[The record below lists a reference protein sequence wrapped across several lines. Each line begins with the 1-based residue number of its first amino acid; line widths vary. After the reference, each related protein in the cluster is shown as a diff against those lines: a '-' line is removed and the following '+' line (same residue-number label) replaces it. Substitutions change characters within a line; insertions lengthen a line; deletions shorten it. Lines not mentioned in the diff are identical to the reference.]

1 MSSKD
6 DEIVSM
12 DYSITSKDNA
22 KKKEE
27 ANDRKSNKNK
37 SNVSLGKK
45 QNLFKSPSSS
55 AIKSK
60 KYNDLVS
67 LPELNNNNSRGS
79 KIKLNFTTSSFNQK
93 KDYTPIN
100 KNGNRTFNFSSN
112 TTLNNMNLYKQLD
125 KDKFIKNKN
134 EKEESQSKTI
144 ELFKT
149 EIKNKDKIIESL
161 ISSNNN
167 SPNVHNNNNI
177 VNILSTK
184 KHNNTKNKI
193 NGQEEEEIKT
203 DSAAHNDSKVL
214 ENKYNTIRK
223 DFEKQQNKI
232 STLRK
237 EEKISKN
244 KEIEMKNRILSEQCN
259 KLNYLYFD
267 VLKKLVEYE
276 DSIKNIHK
284 LKEDNIKK
292 DYIILELK
300 DKYSKAMLDIN
311 KSNQEIS
318 DLKKLMVRKNN
329 QLKQNKKNLDY
340 YSQLTQK
347 LFIDNDNIYNNPK
360 ILALKNDY
368 ENQINEYK
376 KSLSFYKDEN
386 YKKDWMILRLNTGS
400 TNLEEMNMG
409 MGMGISK
416 YNNINNN
423 LENKTSKKY
432 LFKNAQKVSKEHF
445 TNKENI
451 ELKNKINI
459 LHQKIDKLTKNIK
472 EYEIKEKNE
481 RRNRNN
487 NNKSPPMFNDNYMGY
502 NAQNMNNPKLY
513 LGNSYS
519 QIGSLVDSN
528 ENIEDEDCDF
538 MSNYNMNEFLYILKK
553 CFEAQYITISDI
565 ESKVLNGETFN
576 LLVKKENYN
585 IFILTIS
592 ANFCNLLKIVKT
604 RDQLDTL
611 SFVKTFLY
619 NNFIANENKIDEFQ
633 KIFLDCFPDIVIY
646 NKELE
651 DFFLKKISGYFKD
664 KIDLLTE
671 EFNSFDLN
679 KKGTISF
686 IALKKIVEKLKI
698 NLKKE
703 ILEYMIYFMKKFC
716 INNENSINNKGNNYS
731 LRDLDY
737 KALLEHI
744 SSHINNNDIDLNNN
758 SNISNNYNNE
768 NNNNDGFLNSNIM
781 NDDNSFIEITNEEY
795 TEKITLIMNSI
806 SNEIY
811 KKSNN
816 GNNQEYINKL
826 FGKYIITDDE
836 GHQVMELSKL
846 VDEIKTT
853 LFIELNQIEIFCL
866 YTKFKINEDKISNT
880 TELIDYESF
889 KNEIIFYE
897 NQKMKENASN
907 ELINSTNNK
916 NDNNEADTNGNDKD
930 IEKKENEE
938 EKENENEK
946 NIENYENNDKNNNF
960 EGNECNNDNND
971 NNGNNDNN
979 ENNENNENYED
990 IKKGESQIVEYNDFE
1005 NNNFDNEEDSI
1016 NKLEKIITGDEKE

>member
-12 DYSITSKDNA
+12 DYSVTSKDNA
-22 KKKEE
+22 KKKEV
-27 ANDRKSNKNK
+27 ANDKKLNKNK
-37 SNVSLGKK
+37 SNGSIGKK

-55 AIKSK
+55 ALKSK
-60 KYNDLVS
+60 QFNDVIS
-67 LPELNNNNSRGS
+67 LPELNNNNSRS
-79 KIKLNFTTSSFNQK
+79 KIKLNFTTNSFNKK
-93 KDYTPIN
+93 KDFTPTN

-112 TTLNNMNLYKQLD
+112 TILNNMNLYKQLD
-125 KDKFIKNKN
+125 KVQIIKNKN
-134 EKEESQSKTI
+134 KKEESQNKNI
-144 ELFKT
+144 ELLKT

-167 SPNVHNNNNI
+167 FQNVHNNNI

-184 KHNNTKNKI
+184 KQNNTKNKI

-203 DSAAHNDSKVL
+203 ESAAHNDSKVL
-214 ENKYNTIRK
+214 EKKYNTIK
-223 DFEKQQNKI
+223 NDFEKQKNKI
-232 STLRK
+232 NTLRK

-244 KEIEMKNRILSEQCN
+244 IEIEMKNRILSEQCN

-300 DKYSKAMLDIN
+300 DKYSKALLDIN
-311 KSNQEIS
+311 KNNQEIS

-347 LFIDNDNIYNNPK
+347 LFIDNDNLFNNPK

-368 ENQINEYK
+368 ETQINEYK
-376 KSLSFYKDEN
+376 KSLSFYKNEN
-386 YKKDWMILRLNTGS
+386 YRKDWVILKLNTGS

-416 YNNINNN
+416 YNNTNNN
-423 LENKTSKKY
+423 LENKSSKKC

-445 TNKENI
+445 SNKENI

-487 NNKSPPMFNDNYMGY
+487 NNKSIPLFNDNYIDY
-502 NAQNMNNPKLY
+502 NSQNMNYPKFY

-519 QIGSLVDSN
+519 HIENLVDSN
-528 ENIEDEDCDF
+528 ETIEDEDCDF
-538 MSNYNMNEFLYILKK
+538 MSNYNLNEFLYILKK

-565 ESKVLNGETFN
+565 ESKILNGETFN

-651 DFFLKKISGYFKD
+651 EFFLKIISGYFKD

-703 ILEYMIYFMKKFC
+703 ILEYMIFFMKKFC
-716 INNENSINNKGNNYS
+716 INNENNINNKGNNYS

-744 SSHINNNDIDLNNN
+744 SSHINNNDLDLNNN
-758 SNISNNYNNE
+758 SNISNYYNNE
-768 NNNNDGFLNSNIM
+768 NNNNDGFLNSNLM

-795 TEKITLIMNSI
+795 QEKIALIMNSI
-806 SNEIY
+806 SNEIF

-816 GNNQEYINKL
+816 GNNQEYINTI

-836 GHQVMELSKL
+836 GQQVIELSKL

-889 KNEIIFYE
+889 KNEIISYE
-897 NQKMKENASN
+897 NQKMKENPPN

-916 NDNNEADTNGNDKD
+916 NDNNEVDINGKDKD
-930 IEKKENEE
+930 FEKKENEE
-938 EKENENEK
+938 EKENEK
-946 NIENYENNDKNNNF
+946 NIENYKNSDKNNNL
-960 EGNECNNDNND
+960 EGNDDNKDNSENNKNNE
-971 NNGNNDNN
+971 NNGNN
-979 ENNENNENYED
+979 ENIENYED

>member
-6 DEIVSM
+6 DEIISM
-12 DYSITSKDNA
+12 DYSNTSKDNA

-27 ANDRKSNKNK
+27 ANERKLIKNK
-37 SNVSLGKK
+37 SNGSIGKK

-55 AIKSK
+55 ALKSK
-60 KYNDLVS
+60 QFNDFVS

-79 KIKLNFTTSSFNQK
+79 KNKLNFTTTSFNKK
-93 KDYTPIN
+93 KDYTPVN

-112 TTLNNMNLYKQLD
+112 TSLNNMNLYKQLD
-125 KDKFIKNKN
+125 KDKIIKNKN

-144 ELFKT
+144 ELLKT

-161 ISSNNN
+161 ITSNNN
-167 SPNVHNNNNI
+167 SPNVHNNNNNNI

-184 KHNNTKNKI
+184 KSNNTKNRI

-203 DSAAHNDSKVL
+203 ESAAHNDSKVL
-214 ENKYNTIRK
+214 EKKYNTIRK

-232 STLRK
+232 NTLRK

-244 KEIEMKNRILSEQCN
+244 IEIEMKNRILSEQCN

-300 DKYSKAMLDIN
+300 DKYSKAILDIN
-311 KSNQEIS
+311 KNNQEIS

-347 LFIDNDNIYNNPK
+347 LFIDNENIYNNPK

-368 ENQINEYK
+368 ESQINEYK
-376 KSLSFYKDEN
+376 KSLSFYKGEN
-386 YKKDWMILRLNTGS
+386 YRKDLEILKLNTGS

-416 YNNINNN
+416 YNNN

-487 NNKSPPMFNDNYMGY
+487 KNSQIFNDSYMGY
-502 NAQNMNNPKLY
+502 NPQNINNTKFY
-513 LGNSYS
+513 LGNSYN
-519 QIGSLVDSN
+519 QIESLTNSN

-576 LLVKKENYN
+576 LLTKKENYN
-585 IFILTIS
+585 MFILTIS
-592 ANFCNLLKIVKT
+592 ANFCNLLKIMKT

-703 ILEYMIYFMKKFC
+703 ILEYMIFFMKKSC
-716 INNENSINNKGNNYS
+716 INNENGFNNKGNNYS

-758 SNISNNYNNE
+758 SNLSNNFNNE

-795 TEKITLIMNSI
+795 NEKITLIMNSI

-826 FGKYIITDDE
+826 FSKYIITDDE

-907 ELINSTNNK
+907 ELVNSTNK
-916 NDNNEADTNGNDKD
+916 NVNNEADINGNDKD

-938 EKENENEK
+938 EKEKEK

-960 EGNECNNDNND
+960 EGNDE
-971 NNGNNDNN
+971 NN
-979 ENNENNENYED
+979 ENNKNNENNENYED
-990 IKKGESQIVEYNDFE
+990 IKKGESQIDEYNDFE